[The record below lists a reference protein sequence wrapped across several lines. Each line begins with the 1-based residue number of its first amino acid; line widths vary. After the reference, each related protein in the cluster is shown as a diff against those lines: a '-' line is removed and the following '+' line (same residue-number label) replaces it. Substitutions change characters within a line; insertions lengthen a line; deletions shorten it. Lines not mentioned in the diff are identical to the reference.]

1 MKSSVLPKRLDQKQT
16 DSSIFSEGQRN
27 ELGSTYFRGKIKNVT
42 FAFFLAVSAAGC
54 SSDDN
59 SGSTTPD
66 PVDPVNIAPTA
77 NAGDDQTVDEQTS
90 VTLNASGS
98 ADSDGSI
105 ATFLW
110 SQTAGTSVTLSDD
123 SISMPEFTAP
133 TLLTAETLTFQ
144 VTVTDDENSSA
155 SDLVNVT
162 INPVNANPEANAG
175 AELTVDEQTTVT
187 LDGSGS
193 SDSDG
198 SISSYEWLQTAGASV
213 VLSATNEVSPTFE
226 APNVDAVETLTFELT
241 VQDNE
246 GGSDTASVN
255 IFVNPVEENAV
266 PASQLEASLFL
277 NELYFEYG
285 DRIGQKVWTLG
296 FYGNTEVGQ
305 DGHAYLVDN
314 MLRLEVDE
322 QLPHHSFARLD
333 GVLPPDDWQ
342 GNQILIYGVIKDF
355 ATETGLVANQP
366 TPLITV
372 EKYELVSV
380 SEQNNSWQDTFL
392 PPDVAPENVQPSEA
406 KHDSYTHSAK
416 LTFSPLPE
424 PALKPRPG
432 TKAQDCDRSVIIS
445 GGIDDSNNYGR
456 YINNV
461 VAKFNKMKELG
472 FSDDQIEVF
481 YNDGAAINVEGTN
494 IVDEKTSNEK
504 LKEHFE
510 QLAED
515 MPGSCTLTVFVT
527 DHGTGFNFE
536 QGYEGAR
543 PALSGSEA
551 TSGKL
556 FDENTF
562 IFDAREKTYQTT
574 ASFVYRGSSWFF
586 TKDGEGNV
594 RIYKRVGR
602 EWVFKGTNTNGDN
615 IISETELGG
624 EDINGDGDT
633 TDADYGLSIEVL
645 ESRLV
650 ERKYNSNEWDTDGD
664 GTIDVRLR
672 WDGSRFVVERL
683 DEGEWKEMGRDTN
696 GDYFIDIID
705 GGVDWNL
712 DGDKADQIGFHEG
725 INLWGDEVLW
735 DDEFADLLKPLS
747 DKGVHIM
754 MEMVSCFSGGFV
766 PNVKDLVENIYAGS
780 DEDTKHYNR
789 LGDDGKYFAADE
801 IAFLDNLSGIDT
813 DSWNAAA
820 DAATAVDDALAT
832 AQNAT
837 KNVHIH
843 EQTTRFESGSKFQ
856 LEGNEFEYG
865 IELDLP
871 DDLVG
876 EIYDF
881 EFILGL
887 QKPRWESFSVV
898 GELPEGL
905 EIEEA
910 PGGFRIFSS
919 EPIPDGVK
927 LKIKVEGLE
936 LESDDQV
943 RIEYTDIDHKRLG
956 YTMAGEG
963 EIEFPGPEISFSE
976 PKTCVNHTDHGTSSP
991 SIIEWLLLASILDQY
1006 QFADIQLTIRVTTP
1020 TGSEDVLVTLRDSGQ
1035 VYILFNIFLFGQYQ
1049 LEIID
1054 AQHVPSGE
1062 VLQLIGDLLFPI
1074 NVTATETNK
1083 GQCTPD

>member
-1 MKSSVLPKRLDQKQT
+1 MKSSLLPRCLDKPRS
-16 DSSIFSEGQRN
+16 DSPNLCKGQRY
-27 ELGSTYFRGKIKNVT
+27 EPGSTNFHGKVKKLS
-42 FAFFLAVSAAGC
+42 FAFILAMSVAGC
-54 SSDDN
+54 GDDDN
-59 SGSTTPD
+59 SGNTTPD
-66 PVDPVNIAPTA
+66 PVDPVNVAPSA
-77 NAGDDQTVDEQTS
+77 NAGADQTVDEQES
-90 VTLNASGS
+90 VTLDASAS
-98 ADSDGSI
+98 SDSDGSI
-105 ATFLW
+105 ATYTW
-110 SQTAGTSVTLSDD
+110 SQTAGTNVTLSDTA
-123 SISMPEFTAP
+123 ISMPEFTAP
-133 TLLTAETLTFQ
+133 TLVEAETLTFQ
-144 VTVTDDENSSA
+144 LTVTDNENGSA
-155 SDLVNVT
+155 TDSVNITV
-162 INPVNANPEANAG
+162 NPVNALPTADAG
-175 AELTVDEQTTVT
+175 TEQTVDEQTTVI
-187 LDGSGS
+187 LDASAS
-193 SDSDG
+193 TDSDG
-198 SISSYEWLQTAGASV
+198 NIARYAWLQSAGTDV
-213 VLSATNEVSPTFE
+213 MLSDSTQVAPTFQ
-226 APNVDAVETLTFELT
+226 APDVDAVETLTFELT
-241 VQDNE
+241 VEDNE
-246 GGSDTASVN
+246 GGTDSASVN

-277 NELYFEYG
+277 NELYFEYA
-285 DRIGQKVWTLG
+285 DRIGQKIWTLG
-296 FYGNTEVGQ
+296 FYGNSEVGQ
-305 DGHAYLVDN
+305 DGYAYLVDN

-322 QLPHHSFARLD
+322 QLPHHSFARLE
-333 GVLPPDDWQ
+333 GALPPDDWQ
-342 GNQILIYGVIKDF
+342 GNQILIYGEIKDF
-355 ATETGLVANQP
+355 TAETGLVANQP

-372 EKYELVSV
+372 EKYELISL

-392 PPDVAPENVQPSEA
+392 PPDVAPENIQSDDNIDVGVGDMPEDNS
-406 KHDSYTHSAK
+406 
-416 LTFSPLPE
+416 SPIPGSSMR
-424 PALKPRPG
+424 PRPG
-432 TKAQDCDRSVIIS
+432 IKAQDCDRSVIIS

-461 VAKFNKMKELG
+461 VAKFNKMKALG

-504 LKEHFE
+504 LKAHFE

-515 MPGSCTLTVFVT
+515 MPGSCTLTIFVT

-574 ASFVYRGSSWFF
+574 ASFVYRGASWFF
-586 TKDGEGNV
+586 TKDGEGTV
-594 RIYKRVGR
+594 SIYKRVGD

-633 TDADYGLSIEVL
+633 TDADYGLSVEVL

-664 GTIDVRLR
+664 GTVDVRLR

-712 DGDKADQIGFHEG
+712 DGDKADQVGFHEG

-754 MEMVSCFSGGFV
+754 MEMVSCFSGGFA
-766 PNVKDLVENIYAGS
+766 PNLKDLVENIYAGS

-789 LGDDGKYFAADE
+789 LGEDGKYFAADE
-801 IAFLDNLSGIDT
+801 IAFLDNLDGIDT

-820 DAATAVDDALAT
+820 DAATAADDALAT

-837 KNVHIH
+837 KNVHVH
-843 EQTTRFESGSKFQ
+843 EQTTRFESSSKFQ
-856 LEGNEFEYG
+856 IESAEFEYG

-876 EIYDF
+876 QIYDF

-887 QKPRWESFSVV
+887 QNPRWQNFSIV
-898 GELPEGL
+898 GDLPEGL

-927 LKIKVEGLE
+927 LKIKVDGLE
-936 LESDDQV
+936 LESDDQI

-956 YTMAGEG
+956 YTIASEG
-963 EIEFPGPEISFSE
+963 EIEFPAPEISFSD

-1006 QFADIQLTIRVTTP
+1006 QFVDIQLTIRVTTP
-1020 TGSEDVLVTLRDSGQ
+1020 SGSQDVLVTVRDSGQ
-1035 VYILFNIFLFGQYQ
+1035 VYLLFNIFVFGQYQ
-1049 LEIID
+1049 LEIIG

-1062 VLQLIGDLLFPI
+1062 LLQLVGDLLFPI

-1083 GQCTPD
+1083 GQCSPD